1 MAGAA
6 LDLEKKPLATPL
18 TKDCILPTGPLP
30 RSPIRDCISS
40 RPIMES
46 ALMPCFWRLA
56 SSDFEVT
63 ATCFFS
69 WVIGDMRWY

>member
-1 MAGAA
+1 MTGAVLEDA
-6 LDLEKKPLATPL
+6 LEKNPLATPL
-18 TKDCILPTGPLP
+18 TKDCILSTGPFPL
-30 RSPIRDCISS
+30 SPTRDRISS

-56 SSDFEVT
+56 SSDFEAT

-69 WVIGDMRWY
+69 CVIGDMT